1 MPVTGPLGS
10 ATVAGPLPLRLAASP
25 AMPLPVSGARAV
37 IMMAL
42 RAFNLSLPTRAR
54 ARAREALRGP
64 GVLPGAGPQVSWP
77 SGQLELEMARAHL
90 RLVVSA
96 ASS

>member
-64 GVLPGAGPQVSWP
+64 GVRGRDRKSAGLAGNLNLKWRV
-77 SGQLELEMARAHL
+77 RIYD
-90 RLVVSA
+90 
-96 ASS
+96 